1 MKKFLLLS
9 LFVASLLADELMF
22 LPYEAQKAQKELIA
36 WIDRAQ
42 NSIDVAMYSFTK
54 RELAK
59 HLRNAAKRGVKIRVL
74 LDYEQNMQDRFSQIG
89 YLAKYRN
96 ITVYTIRGKYAKH
109 GEFYGKMH
117 IKLAIIDSKRLVFGS
132 ANWSNSAFKRNYEL
146 IYFMEDYAKAKK
158 AKKYF
163 EAMVRKAQEY

>member
-9 LFVASLLADELMF
+9 LFIAALLADELYFMPF
-22 LPYEAQKAQKELIA
+22 EAQKAKSQLLR
-36 WIDRAQ
+36 WIDQAH
-42 NSIDVAMYSFTK
+42 STIDVAMYSFTNK
-54 RELAK
+54 KIAT
-59 HLRNAAKRGVKIRVL
+59 HLKNAAKRGVRIRLL
-74 LDYEQNMQDRFSQIG
+74 LDEEQNTKDRYSQMG
-89 YLAKYRN
+89 YLAKYKN
-96 ITVYTIRGKYAKH
+96 IAIYTIRGKYSKH

-117 IKLAIIDSKRLVFGS
+117 IKLAIIDGKHLVFGS

-163 EAMVRKAQEY
+163 ERMVRKAQEY